1 MRGLEREMRSSHT
14 VWYKLLAVAMPA
26 LLAVCMFALTGCG
39 NDNSSSSSDEGEFA
53 DLDPVTIIL
62 ADCAS
67 PGSSGNLWSED
78 FAKRVNELTKGK
90 ITVDYHGNSELGGD
104 VDLLRQ
110 EQSNDIQMVCVQP
123 APMVSFIP
131 ELAAFDLPM
140 AFAQNTPEQ
149 IDTVLNGSNEFT
161 QDLQS
166 AYEKGSLHN
175 LGFLQDGTYRL
186 TTSNKD
192 LQSLEDFKGFQIR
205 TMENKNHMAF
215 WQALGAEPTPLA
227 FSEVYFALQNGTV
240 DGQENAADTIVGASL
255 QEVQKYLAKTN
266 HILYT
271 YNMSINKDFWEGL
284 DPAYQN
290 AITQAISESAGEIK
304 GQLKSLDEDSIQT
317 IKDAGATIIEY
328 DDDFYDSILA
338 LEGVK
343 NLQTD
348 ISNQTN
354 GLSDKL
360 IAELETAREDS

>member
-1 MRGLEREMRSSHT
+1 M
-14 VWYKLLAVAMPA
+14 
-26 LLAVCMFALTGCG
+26 
-39 NDNSSSSSDEGEFA
+39 
-53 DLDPVTIIL
+53 

>member
-1 MRGLEREMRSSHT
+1 M
-14 VWYKLLAVAMPA
+14 
-26 LLAVCMFALTGCG
+26 
-39 NDNSSSSSDEGEFA
+39 
-53 DLDPVTIIL
+53 
-62 ADCAS
+62 
-67 PGSSGNLWSED
+67 
-78 FAKRVNELTKGK
+78 
-90 ITVDYHGNSELGGD
+90 
-104 VDLLRQ
+104 
-110 EQSNDIQMVCVQP
+110 
-123 APMVSFIP
+123 
-131 ELAAFDLPM
+131 
-140 AFAQNTPEQ
+140 
-149 IDTVLNGSNEFT
+149 
-161 QDLQS
+161 
-166 AYEKGSLHN
+166 
-175 LGFLQDGTYRL
+175 
-186 TTSNKD
+186 
-192 LQSLEDFKGFQIR
+192 
-205 TMENKNHMAF
+205 
-215 WQALGAEPTPLA
+215 GAEPTPLA

-343 NLQTD
+343 NLQAD